1 MHLKVN
7 FKNRLNFPWA
17 HLGKILKFWPLP
29 TSTVGISQ
37 NELQQVLQ
45 QGHWTGAKDTK
56 QRLLTGVPI
65 IV

>member
-7 FKNRLNFPWA
+7 FKNRLSVAWA
-17 HLGKILKFWPLP
+17 HLGKIPKFWPLP
-29 TSTVGISQ
+29 TPTVSISQ
-37 NELQQVLQ
+37 NEMQQVLQ
-45 QGHWTGAKDTK
+45 LGHWTGAKDTK